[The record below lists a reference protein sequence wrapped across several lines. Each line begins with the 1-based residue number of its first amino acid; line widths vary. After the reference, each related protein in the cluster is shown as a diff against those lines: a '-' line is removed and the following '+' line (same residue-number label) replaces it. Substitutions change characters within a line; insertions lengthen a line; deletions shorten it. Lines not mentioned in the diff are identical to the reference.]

1 MSVPFFSNLGFTEV
15 NSAGTL
21 NTKAGNKDNLPI
33 QYYKLTADITGVLT
47 INNTTN
53 HKKIIL
59 DINDKHLIGASGSS
73 TSVSPI
79 AYSGDDTI
87 EVKGGGLI
95 TAGGQVTVT
104 ASGSSAYD
112 ATPTDGDGSV
122 VVAINT
128 DAFTLTY
135 DENYISGGGSSST
148 FGARGADN
156 IPDGKTFADLV
167 GTNGTNISGGNYG
180 SGSFV
185 GQSLPAASGNILGG
199 SFRLS
204 TTFTGSSGVTAAFF
218 LTPSGVFKK
227 RVTSDPNEVSEPDG
241 KFNDW
246 GFDGTTGNRL
256 VSIDVNSRLFSVT
269 NNNTFDITFTSGSES
284 VTVSADGGTATLRRY
299 DTTQS
304 WSITGNAAA
313 VKAVSGS
320 GTGSGTVSQSSGG
333 AGASGTVVV
342 NISGSDFAVTNNN
355 NVPINFVAGTGS
367 GTIGASSSGTISGSG
382 SSWSYTGQNYIRN
395 SDSNPK
401 SSATTFSGSGVTN
414 GTAGVPSGGVS
425 LTNFTGK
432 YGRTA

>member
-1 MSVPFFSNLGFTEV
+1 M
-15 NSAGTL
+15 
-21 NTKAGNKDNLPI
+21 
-33 QYYKLTADITGVLT
+33 
-47 INNTTN
+47 
-53 HKKIIL
+53 
-59 DINDKHLIGASGSS
+59 
-73 TSVSPI
+73 
-79 AYSGDDTI
+79 
-87 EVKGGGLI
+87 
-95 TAGGQVTVT
+95 
-104 ASGSSAYD
+104 
-112 ATPTDGDGSV
+112 
-122 VVAINT
+122 VAINT

-156 IPDGKTFADLV
+156 IPSGKTFDDLI
-167 GTNGTNISGGNYG
+167 GTNGANISGGNYG

-185 GQSLPAASGNILGG
+185 GQSLPAASGNISGS

-204 TTFTGSSGVTAAFF
+204 TTFGGGGATAAFF
-218 LTPSGVFKK
+218 LTPQGVYKK

-241 KFNDW
+241 KNNDW

-320 GTGSGTVSQSSGG
+320 GTGAGTVSQSSGG